1 MLGKKA
7 SPHLFFTI
15 KAGQE
20 RNMTQAKNG
29 DTVKIH
35 YTGRLQ
41 DGSVFDSSSGR
52 DPLQFVIGSGQVIP
66 GFENAVTGMTVGEK
80 KTADIPCQEAYG
92 ERNPSM
98 VMEVERKHV
107 PPDIDPE
114 VGQRLQLGSPSGEL
128 LAVTV
133 IKLDE
138 EKITL
143 DANPP
148 LAGEDLT
155 FDIELVEIR

>member
-1 MLGKKA
+1 M
-7 SPHLFFTI
+7 

-20 RNMTQAKNG
+20 RKMTQAKNG
-29 DTVKIH
+29 DTVRIH
-35 YTGRLQ
+35 YTGKLQ
-41 DGSVFDSSSGR
+41 DGSIFDSSSGR
-52 DPLQFVIGSGQVIP
+52 EPLQFIIGGGQVIP
-66 GFENAVTGMTVGEK
+66 GFEHAVTGMKVGEK
-80 KTADIPCQEAYG
+80 KTADIPCKEAYG

-98 VMEVERKHV
+98 VMEVDRRHV

-114 VGQRLQLGSPSGEL
+114 VGQRLQLGSPGGEL

-133 IKLDE
+133 IKVDDD
-138 EKITL
+138 KITL